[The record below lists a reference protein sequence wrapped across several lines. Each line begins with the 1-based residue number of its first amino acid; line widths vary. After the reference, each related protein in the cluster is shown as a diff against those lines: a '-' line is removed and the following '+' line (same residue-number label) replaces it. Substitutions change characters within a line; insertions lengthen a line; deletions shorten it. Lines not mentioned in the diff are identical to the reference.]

1 MQQLQPLLNSE
12 TIFVFGLSF
21 IILFVLLY
29 DILQRMKFFPKSV
42 NVLVSLII
50 CLYVFLTNGYLII
63 NKILSLGTFGLVILF
78 GALIILIIISRFWT
92 RAKYNAV
99 FTQ

>member
-1 MQQLQPLLNSE
+1 MQQIQALLNSD

-21 IILFVLLY
+21 IILFTLLY
-29 DILQRMKFFPKSV
+29 DILQRMNFFPKSV

-50 CLYVFLTNGYLII
+50 CLYVFLTSGYIII

-78 GALIILIIISRFWT
+78 GVLILLIAISRFWKT
-92 RAKYNAV
+92 AKYNSM
-99 FTQ
+99 FTP